1 MEVVGYAESGVHAG
15 AGGTTSFVIGECT
28 DALIRVTTTSAGYG
42 TRLMFDGMGPW
53 GYNFGIQL
61 DCDIR
66 AEEGSRCACFIHS
79 YEESGDCLQVKSF
92 GANSWTWNKDPVVF
106 GVLVDMVRGCVTY
119 RLNGLDG
126 PCMKFPDYVRKARIS
141 VDRLPVAGD
150 RVVPLVISCATPPIP
165 SSLRAAAANPL
176 TAKEHIAAGTLED
189 VSDEIDLDYHDNVDG
204 VDNVND
210 Y

>member
-1 MEVVGYAESGVHAG
+1 MAFILSEEQTHTTPGIHAFLG
-15 AGGTTSFVIGECT
+15 LATLPRFQTQ
-28 DALIRVTTTSAGYG
+28 ANPL
-42 TRLMFDGMGPW
+42 RLLPRE
-53 GYNFGIQL
+53 I
-61 DCDIR
+61 I
-66 AEEGSRCACFIHS
+66 E
-79 YEESGDCLQVKSF
+79 
-92 GANSWTWNKDPVVF
+92 DPVVF

-126 PCMKFPDYVRKARIS
+126 PSMKFPDYVRKARIS

-150 RVVPLVISCATPPIP
+150 RVVPLVLSCATPPIP